1 MTINEYFSKK
11 QIISNLSKYEMF
23 YQVSLG
29 NLINKFQT
37 NEISYDI
44 ELQYA
49 LGSIYEMLKE
59 IENQKDE
66 NLIFEMELKKQASM
80 DALQYFVNE
89 NLELIKNG
97 QIEVEDMV
105 NNINDNIFFNEAM
118 NKICEDNIPLQIEK
132 WSNIINEDLASAII
146 SSLEELEKQ

>member
-1 MTINEYFSKK
+1 MITAYIGLYVY
-11 QIISNLSKYEMF
+11 LSF
-23 YQVSLG
+23 
-29 NLINKFQT
+29 
-37 NEISYDI
+37 
-44 ELQYA
+44 
-49 LGSIYEMLKE
+49 
-59 IENQKDE
+59 DE

>member
-59 IENQKDE
+59 LENQKDE
-66 NLIFEMELKKQASM
+66 NISFEMELKKQASM

>member
-66 NLIFEMELKKQASM
+66 NISFEMELKKQASM